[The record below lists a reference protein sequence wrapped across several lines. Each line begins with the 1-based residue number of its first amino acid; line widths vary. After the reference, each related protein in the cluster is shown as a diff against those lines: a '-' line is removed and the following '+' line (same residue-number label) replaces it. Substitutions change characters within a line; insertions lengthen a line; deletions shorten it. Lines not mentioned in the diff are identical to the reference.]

1 MINYN
6 IAKYLESSP
15 EWQDLERHIRGE
27 VAALSVNDDIDYH
40 DEKAASIEGRAR
52 QLAKQKLEKILEPF
66 YRTEQPQVDKFDIV
80 HKKVG
85 L

>member
-27 VAALSVNDDIDYH
+27 VATLSVNDDIDYH
-40 DEKAASIEGRAR
+40 DEKAAAIEGRAR

-66 YRTEQPQVDKFDIV
+66 YTTTQPPVDKAENT